1 MNKILITG
9 GAGFIGSNLIEKLLK
24 DKSIEKII
32 CVDNFDPFYE
42 VTFKKDNIKKFFDNK
57 KFILYKTDITNLNS
71 LGKIFKKEK
80 PDFVIHLAA
89 KADTRNSVKN
99 PYDYNKV
106 NILGT
111 LHLLELAKDCGI
123 KKFIFISSSSVYGNE
138 AKVPFKENESFNL
151 PLAPYGVT
159 KVAGELLCYTYFHNF
174 SLPTICLRVF
184 NAYGE
189 RNRPD
194 LVIYKWVQN
203 ILNNESIEMS
213 GGGTRS
219 RDYTYVGDIVRAI
232 LLALKKNTNYQVINI
247 GNSKPISL
255 KNLLFKVEKAV
266 GKRAIV
272 KTRPS
277 AHASVESTCA
287 DITKAKKILGWEP
300 KVPMEE
306 GLKKFVLWFKKE
318 RLNLIINNK
327 II

>member
-1 MNKILITG
+1 M
-9 GAGFIGSNLIEKLLK
+9 
-24 DKSIEKII
+24 
-32 CVDNFDPFYE
+32 
-42 VTFKKDNIKKFFDNK
+42 
-57 KFILYKTDITNLNS
+57 
-71 LGKIFKKEK
+71 
-80 PDFVIHLAA
+80 
-89 KADTRNSVKN
+89 
-99 PYDYNKV
+99 
-106 NILGT
+106 GT
-111 LHLLELAKDCGI
+111 LHLLELSKDYGI

-138 AKVPFKENESFNL
+138 ARPPFKENESANL

-174 SLPTICLRVF
+174 NLPVICLRIF

-189 RNRPD
+189 KNRPD
-194 LVIYKWVQN
+194 LVIYKWIQN
-203 ILNNESIEMS
+203 ILNNESIEIS

-255 KNLLFKVEKAV
+255 KNLLSKVERAT
-266 GKRAIV
+266 GKRAVV

-300 KVPMEE
+300 KVSMED
-306 GLKKFVLWFKKE
+306 GLLKFVSWFKKE
-318 RLNLIINNK
+318 RLNK
-327 II
+327 K